1 MKQGKVRDTV
11 RKSVSSII
19 GYRSFQED
27 HPNFSL
33 NIDLKQQYIRGNC
46 VGRNDFHEQTWI
58 SCKVFSVSNFCN
70 LCCQGDR
77 FKISF
82 LKEIF
87 TFGLSFFSGIAKPTV
102 HYVVWNFSL
111 HPSHLESV

>member
-46 VGRNDFHEQTWI
+46 VGRNDFHKQT
-58 SCKVFSVSNFCN
+58 CGFLV
-70 LCCQGDR
+70 R
-77 FKISF
+77 SF
-82 LKEIF
+82 LSLTSTICAAKE
-87 TFGLSFFSGIAKPTV
+87 TDLR
-102 HYVVWNFSL
+102 
-111 HPSHLESV
+111 SVF